1 MTEDATPKAPPANAS
16 FELASKNTSLSF
28 QRTRLSAD
36 RTLMSVIRT
45 SLSLISFG
53 FTIFKLAQSL
63 VEEKILKVRE
73 GSVPHF
79 GVALVLL
86 GVLMLVIGIIYHVQF
101 MVGLRSSRKEMIEE
115 GLIHGKNP
123 FPISFILVTAV
134 ILLLLGFSAIASMVF
149 GIGPFS

>member
-73 GSVPHF
+73 GSA
-79 GVALVLL
+79 GNGRASC
-86 GVLMLVIGIIYHVQF
+86 
-101 MVGLRSSRKEMIEE
+101 RSSF
-115 GLIHGKNP
+115 GFLLSG
-123 FPISFILVTAV
+123 SA
-134 ILLLLGFSAIASMVF
+134 ILLL
-149 GIGPFS
+149 PFKRDQNGMAGGCRLWVLQTLSP